1 MAIATESK
9 LLTTEMLERFN
20 ERAPGYD
27 ETNTFFQEDFD
38 ELVKAGYLLATVP
51 TELGGRGMTL
61 ADFSLEQRRLAYYAP
76 ATALGV
82 NMHHY
87 WVGLAADLW
96 KSGDKSL
103 EWMLTETM
111 NGAVFAAGHAESGL
125 DLPLLLS
132 TTSAEKVDGGYRF
145 TGKKSFG
152 SLSPVWTYFGFHA
165 MDTSDPNAPKIVHA
179 FMPRNTE
186 GYKINEVWDVLGMRA
201 TKSEDTV
208 LDGVF
213 IPDKYIGRVVPAG
226 AAGLDMF
233 VLGIFAWALLNFGNI
248 YFGLAQRVL
257 DMTIE
262 TVKTKSSLALTRP
275 MSYHPEVQHAI
286 ADMVMEMEA
295 IGPQL
300 DKATEDWSNGVD
312 HGMGWAIKIIAGKYR
327 AVEGSWKVVDTAMD
341 LSGGFGIFKRS
352 GLERLWRDARLGR
365 FHPGNY
371 ALSHEFVAKVALG
384 INPDEMPRWG

>member
-96 KSGDKSL
+96 NSGDKSL

-125 DLPLLLS
+125 
-132 TTSAEKVDGGYRF
+132 
-145 TGKKSFG
+145 
-152 SLSPVWTYFGFHA
+152 
-165 MDTSDPNAPKIVHA
+165 
-179 FMPRNTE
+179 
-186 GYKINEVWDVLGMRA
+186 
-201 TKSEDTV
+201 
-208 LDGVF
+208 
-213 IPDKYIGRVVPAG
+213 
-226 AAGLDMF
+226 
-233 VLGIFAWALLNFGNI
+233 
-248 YFGLAQRVL
+248 
-257 DMTIE
+257 
-262 TVKTKSSLALTRP
+262 
-275 MSYHPEVQHAI
+275 
-286 ADMVMEMEA
+286 
-295 IGPQL
+295 
-300 DKATEDWSNGVD
+300 
-312 HGMGWAIKIIAGKYR
+312 
-327 AVEGSWKVVDTAMD
+327 
-341 LSGGFGIFKRS
+341 
-352 GLERLWRDARLGR
+352 
-365 FHPGNY
+365 
-371 ALSHEFVAKVALG
+371 
-384 INPDEMPRWG
+384 

>member
-1 MAIATESK
+1 MTIATESK
-9 LLTTEMLERFN
+9 LLTTEMLERFQ

-27 ETNTFFQEDFD
+27 ETNTFFQEDWD
-38 ELVKAGYLLATVP
+38 ELVNAGYLFATVP
-51 TELGGRGMTL
+51 TELGGKGMTL
-61 ADFSLEQRRLAYYAP
+61 AEFSHEQRRLAYYAP

-96 KSGDKSL
+96 RSGDKSL

-111 NGAVFAAGHAESGL
+111 SGAVFGAGHAESGN

-132 TTSAEKVDGGYRF
+132 TTSAEKVDGGYRI

-152 SLSPVWTYFGFHA
+152 SLTPVWSYMGLHA
-165 MDTSDPNAPKIVHA
+165 MDTSDPNNPKVVHA
-179 FMPRNTE
+179 FMPRDSD
-186 GYKINEVWDVLGMRA
+186 GYKINEVWDTLGMLA
-201 TKSEDTV
+201 TQSQDTE
-208 LDGVF
+208 LNGVF

-226 AAGLDMF
+226 AAGIDMF
-233 VLGIFAWALLNFGNI
+233 VLGIFAWALLNFGNV
-248 YFGLAQRVL
+248 YYGLAQRVL
-257 DMTIE
+257 DMTME
-262 TVKTKSSLALTRP
+262 TVKSKTSLALTRP

-295 IGPQL
+295 IGPHL
-300 DKATEDWSNGVD
+300 DKVTEDWSNGVD
-312 HGMGWAIKIIAGKYR
+312 YGHGWAIKIVAAKYR

-365 FHPGNY
+365 FHPVNY
-371 ALSHEFVAKVALG
+371 ALSHEFVAKLSLG
-384 INPDEMPRWG
+384 IDPDETPRWG